1 VDEELYH
8 KTRKI
13 VRACRLRAGRSAEEH
28 TMSIKTVRRIP
39 VAELQAQLRQIVQE
53 VMATDIPIIIQTQG
67 EDQAVII
74 SRRDFQRIWPSE
86 EEKEAGPTLGREQ
99 VQDVLQAAGLLSEPM
114 PQELAEVRSFESRHP
129 PEDQERILAEW
140 RRLDITPSLSEI
152 VLYNRE
158 QVR

>member
-1 VDEELYH
+1 
-8 KTRKI
+8 
-13 VRACRLRAGRSAEEH
+13 
-28 TMSIKTVRRIP
+28 MSIKTVRRIP

-53 VMATDIPIIIQTQG
+53 VMATNIPIIIHTQG

-86 EEKEAGPTLGREQ
+86 EEKEAGPTLGRKQ
-99 VQDVLQAAGLLSEPM
+99 VQGVLQAAGLLSEPM
-114 PQELAEVRSFESRHP
+114 PQELAEVRSFESCHP